1 MAGKKKQ
8 EETKPA
14 AAKKATKK
22 AASETKSASA
32 PPAAVADKPAST
44 RTYTR
49 HPDVRPLVKQ
59 AIAKGK
65 LLSISQIVAATKADA
80 KAVKKAVNK
89 LRGDGEIQAEGPT
102 KRLTMYK
109 LAS

>member
-8 EETKPA
+8 EESKPA
-14 AAKKATKK
+14 AAKKSSKK
-22 AASETKSASA
+22 AASATKPASA
-32 PPAAVADKPAST
+32 PPAVASDKPAST

-49 HPDVRPLVKQ
+49 HPDVRPLVKKVL
-59 AIAKGK
+59 AVGK
-65 LLSISQIVAATKADA
+65 LMSISSIVAATKADE

-89 LRGDGEIQAEGPT
+89 LRGDGEIQAEGRT
-102 KRLTMYK
+102 RRDTVYK